1 MYVVV
6 HSRYFYFTVI
16 KLPLLHQNGSRGTES
31 ISFTRVIEEITGI
44 YQEFHFPLT
53 YCLGVK
59 ETE

>member
-6 HSRYFYFTVI
+6 YSCYFYFTFT

-31 ISFTRVIEEITGI
+31 ISFTRVIEEITGN

-53 YCLGVK
+53 YCLQEK